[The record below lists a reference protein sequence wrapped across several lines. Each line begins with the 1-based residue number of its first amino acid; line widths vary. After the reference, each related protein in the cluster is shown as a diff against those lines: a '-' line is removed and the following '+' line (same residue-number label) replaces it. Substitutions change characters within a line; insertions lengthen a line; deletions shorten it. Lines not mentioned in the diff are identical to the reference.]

1 MRIHLETCAR
11 IAEIAGA
18 IAVVVSVIY
27 LAVQINDNTK
37 LLRSQAHFNA
47 INLGQRPL
55 ELMVEN
61 QDLADVVIH
70 CDSDPTGVSPA
81 NWLRC
86 GNYYFM
92 QFNAWEY
99 FYYQHDDE
107 AIPKELW
114 NGADAYYRL
123 MVTTNAGFGRSW
135 EEIKGTFDEP
145 FRSYVTA
152 EFKKA
157 TAVPNH

>member
-1 MRIHLETCAR
+1 MRIRLETCAR
-11 IAEIAGA
+11 VAEIAGA

-55 ELMVEN
+55 ELMVQN
-61 QDLADVVIH
+61 QDLADVVIK
-70 CDSDPTGVSPA
+70 CDSDPGAVSAA

-99 FYYQHDDE
+99 FYYQRGDE
-107 AIPKELW
+107 AIPIELW
-114 NGADAYYRL
+114 NGADAYYRS
-123 MVTTNAGFGRSW
+123 MVATNAGFGRSW
-135 EEIKGTFDEP
+135 TEIEDTYDEP
-145 FRSYVTA
+145 FRSYVTE
-152 EFKKA
+152 EFRKA
-157 TAVPNH
+157 TVPQTN

>member
-1 MRIHLETCAR
+1 MHIRLETCAR
-11 IAEIAGA
+11 VAEIAGA

-55 ELMVEN
+55 ELMVQN

-70 CDSDPTGVSPA
+70 CDSDPAAVSAA

-99 FYYQHDDE
+99 FYYQRGDE
-107 AIPKELW
+107 AIPIELW
-114 NGADAYYRL
+114 NGADAYYRS
-123 MVTTNAGFGRSW
+123 MVATNAGFGRSW
-135 EEIKGTFDEP
+135 KEIEGTYDEP
-145 FRSYVTA
+145 FRSYVTE
-152 EFKKA
+152 EFRKA
-157 TAVPNH
+157 TASLTN